1 MSFAPSARLPRRRI
15 ALAASCLLFGLLAF
29 AGIAVFVFS
38 GASAMSVDQPDH
50 AWFVAERSAAATA
63 VFTAVTSVSAPELL
77 PFLVIAGA
85 LVWALWKRQ
94 WWRPLLLIGAMLF
107 TVALTVLLKLFIT
120 HDWPAA
126 DQMLLGPDDQHS
138 FPSGHTLVAAVFLLV
153 SAYLVVSRSKRRFVA
168 PAAASAAGL
177 GILAVAVS
185 RLYLGYHWLTDV
197 SASLA
202 LALLVLGAVMLL
214 DIGRPRFGFA
224 GRQSP

>member
-1 MSFAPSARLPRRRI
+1 MSFAPPARLPSRRI
-15 ALAASCLLFGLLAF
+15 ALAASCLLLGFLAF

-38 GASAMSVDQPDH
+38 GASATTVDQPDH
-50 AWFVAERSAAATA
+50 AWFVAERSAAAT
-63 VFTAVTSVSAPELL
+63 VIFTAVTSVSAPELL

-107 TVALTVLLKLFIT
+107 TVALTVLLKMFIT
-120 HDWPAA
+120 HDRPAA

-153 SAYLVVSRSKRRFVA
+153 SAYLVVSRSKRRFLA
-168 PAAASAAGL
+168 PVAASAAGL

-224 GRQSP
+224 RRQSP